1 MTAQNLIDTPPRLQY
16 LSQDIVG
23 IKLEPIVALASLRQV
38 GVEVLSVLADTRH
51 SEDFFCDRSAGW
63 SLTLLEA
70 QLAALKN
77 TPHGHNLFINLPITV
92 LTEPASFQ
100 RLIRL
105 PCVLLN
111 IELVDLAAFLAL
123 SVAQKQRVV
132 QNLQQLSRQGHA
144 IWLDDIDDVLV
155 QSFLSCRLPLSGI
168 KIDKEAFWRLRD
180 TPALRQLVSLCFQLA
195 GKVLIE
201 GIETERDRTWALQA
215 GADFGQGY
223 YWPSWTWPED

>member
-1 MTAQNLIDTPPRLQY
+1 VP
-16 LSQDIVG
+16 
-23 IKLEPIVALASLRQV
+23 
-38 GVEVLSVLADTRH
+38 
-51 SEDFFCDRSAGW
+51 
-63 SLTLLEA
+63 
-70 QLAALKN
+70 
-77 TPHGHNLFINLPITV
+77 
-92 LTEPASFQ
+92 
-100 RLIRL
+100 
-105 PCVLLN
+105 LN
-111 IELVDLAAFLAL
+111 IEIVDLASFLAL

-132 QNLQQLSRQGHA
+132 QNLQQLEQTGHA

-215 GADFGQGY
+215 GADLGQGY

>member
-16 LSQDIVG
+16 ISQDIVG
-23 IKLEPIVALASLRQV
+23 IKLEPIVALTSLRQV
-38 GVEVLSVLADTRH
+38 GVEVLSVLADMRH
-51 SEDFFCDRSAGW
+51 SEDFFCDRPADW
-63 SLTLLEA
+63 SITLLEA
-70 QLAALKN
+70 QLATLKN

-92 LTEPASFQ
+92 LTEPTSFQ

-105 PCVLLN
+105 SCVPLN
-111 IELVDLAAFLAL
+111 IEFVDPASILAL
-123 SVAQKQRVV
+123 SVAQKQFVV
-132 QNLQQLSRQGHA
+132 QNLHQLSRRGHA

-155 QSFLSCRLPLSGI
+155 QSFLSFRLPLSGI

-215 GADFGQGY
+215 GADLGQGY